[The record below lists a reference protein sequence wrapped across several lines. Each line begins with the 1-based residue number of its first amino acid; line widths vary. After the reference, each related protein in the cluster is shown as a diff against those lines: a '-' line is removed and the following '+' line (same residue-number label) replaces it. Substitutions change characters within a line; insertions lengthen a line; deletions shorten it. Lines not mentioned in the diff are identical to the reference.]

1 MLDELFGSCL
11 KCSCSCVYLKSCLVT
26 IYQIPDVGNPD
37 PPAWSELSWLRSRRW
52 NQEQGWRETSQVRQ
66 SRGGSA
72 RPGLLATPESRELG
86 QLSEQQTGGA
96 WAGWSHQAS
105 SGQVLALDCSLP
117 GQEVIPVPALSHLK
131 CHLPLRGQ
139 ILASR
144 KLYTLSTFPR
154 GKREVLH
161 HSWRIISVRRIKDW
175 VSRKAPLIQ
184 FQLILRFY
192 LSHGPN
198 VYVCNHLQSC
208 VSV

>member
-1 MLDELFGSCL
+1 M
-11 KCSCSCVYLKSCLVT
+11 LVT
-26 IYQIPDVGNPD
+26 LILRPGR
-37 PPAWSELSWLRSRRW
+37 SWAGSGAGGGTRSRDGGKRHKLDRA
-52 NQEQGWRETSQVRQ
+52 EE
-66 SRGGSA
+66 GSA

-96 WAGWSHQAS
+96 GAGWSHQAS

-154 GKREVLH
+154 GKRKVLH